1 MITLSGIAASPGI
14 VFGQAFLYEVEKF
27 KVRRHQISE
36 ENVAAEI
43 AQFKEAVAKAKGEI
57 TRIRDNVANGMSK
70 EYADIFSAHLLLLE
84 DPFLIIEVTKK
95 IKDEHKNVEYA
106 LWEVLEVLSKNFE
119 DLEDEYIRERAI
131 DIYDIGKK
139 ILYNLVERKRLGLE
153 EIEPGSVIVAHNL
166 TPSDTAQ
173 IDKSKVV
180 AFVTEGGGPTSHTAI
195 LARALEI
202 PAVVGL
208 SNATLQV
215 KDGDTLIVDGLRGI
229 IVANPSQ
236 TKLEE
241 YTQRKREFEAFEA
254 GLAKLKDLPAQTQD
268 RYRVEIAANVEL
280 IEEVSL
286 AKEHGA
292 EGIGLYRTEFLY
304 LNRNELPSEEEL
316 FKTYQEAVETISPYP
331 VIFRTLDLGG
341 DKLPY
346 HLEETGGQIESNPFL
361 GLRAIRLCLQHPE
374 IFKTQLR
381 AILMT
386 SKYGKVKLMI
396 PMISNVEEVR
406 KTKAILA
413 DVMKELEGRR
423 ILFDEKIELGI
434 MIETPSAAMMADILA
449 KEVDFFSIGTND
461 LIQYTL
467 AVDRGNEQLAYL
479 YRPSHPAIL
488 RLLKETIEA
497 AHREGKWVGMC
508 GEMASNPLFTVLLLG
523 LGLDEFSMSGVSIPE
538 IKEIIRS
545 TTLGEAKE
553 LAQQAFTLSEADE
566 VEELMRDRLSARFGH
581 IIDMTKK

>member
-14 VFGQAFLYEVEKF
+14 AFGKAFLYEVERF
-27 KVRRHQISE
+27 KVRRHQISAQDIE
-36 ENVAAEI
+36 AEI
-43 AQFKEAVAKAKGEI
+43 GQFKKAVAKAKGEI
-57 TRIRDNVANGMSK
+57 THIRDNVASRMSK

-95 IKDEHKNVEYA
+95 IKEEHKNVEYA
-106 LWEVLEVLSKNFE
+106 LWEVLEMLTKNFNE
-119 DLEDEYIRERAI
+119 LEDEYIRERAV

-139 ILYNLVERKRLGLE
+139 ILYNLVERQKLSLKD
-153 EIEPGSVIVAHNL
+153 IEPGTVIVAHNL
-166 TPSDTAQ
+166 TPSDTTQ
-173 IDKSKVV
+173 IDKAKVA
-180 AFVTEGGGPTSHTAI
+180 AFITDVGGPTSHTAI

-208 SNATLQV
+208 NNVTLQV
-215 KDGDTLIVDGLRGI
+215 KDGDTLIVDGLRGV
-229 IVANPSQ
+229 IVVNPTQ
-236 TKLEE
+236 TALEE
-241 YTQRKREFEAFEA
+241 YTQRRHEFEAFEA
-254 GLAKLKDLPAQTQD
+254 GLVKLKDLPAQTQD
-268 RYRVEIAANVEL
+268 RYRLEIAANVEL

-304 LNRNELPSEEEL
+304 LNRDDLPSEEEL
-316 FKTYQEAVETISPYP
+316 FKTYQKVVETTFPYP
-331 VIFRTLDLGG
+331 VVFRTLDLGG

-361 GLRAIRLCLQHPE
+361 GLRAIRLCLHHPD

-381 AILMT
+381 AILRT
-386 SKYGKVKLMI
+386 SKYGKTRIMI
-396 PMISNVEEVR
+396 PMISGVEEVR
-406 KTKAILA
+406 ETKAILS
-413 DVMKELEGRR
+413 DVMEELRNRR
-423 ILFDEKIELGI
+423 VPFDEKIEFGI

-467 AVDRGNEQLAYL
+467 AVDRGNEQIAYL

-488 RLLKETIEA
+488 RLLKEIIEA
-497 AHREGKWVGMC
+497 AHREEKWVGMC

-545 TTLGEAKE
+545 TTLAEAKE
-553 LAQQAFTLSEADE
+553 LAQQALTLSGADE
-566 VEELMRDRLSARFGH
+566 VEELMRERLSARFRH
-581 IIDMTKK
+581 IIDMAQR